1 MPESSPSGRRRDE
14 NVPPLPGI
22 AGCRRRADVAAG
34 ATVPVTAQ
42 RPDPTRPDPCGRSQ
56 DRHPVLHLP
65 ADPAALINLS
75 RAAVALIVIVSAD
88 RAASSSRPTIASSRA
103 LSIATP
109 WLLPQCGCPT
119 PGEGLTGARTLP
131 RLASCVHSGV
141 IVDQWDALVA
151 ELATTP
157 DVVDR
162 LLAEHVPD
170 DSRRCR
176 ACTRPGL

>member
-1 MPESSPSGRRRDE
+1 MRESSPSGRRRDE

-103 LSIATP
+103 LSISTLAAP
-109 WLLPQCGCPT
+109 AAQLSHARR
-119 PGEGLTGARTLP
+119 GLDRGAYAP
-131 RLASCVHSGV
+131 AVGFV
-141 IVDQWDALVA
+141 
-151 ELATTP
+151 
-157 DVVDR
+157 
-162 LLAEHVPD
+162 
-170 DSRRCR
+170 
-176 ACTRPGL
+176 RP